1 MFCSGLPL
9 ITVTLTSPPCP
20 ANVPVIRITGIM
32 RNGGH
37 SRTHWLC
44 IYKNGLSY
52 VYFSPFLYLSFS
64 LAPPPFSISSCV
76 LVSLY
81 CRLGGGIYECCH
93 NKISGFL
100 LWTEDKGDGS
110 KSSSDIDAACFRPSA
125 VSLLY
130 VLCEAELG
138 LSLQTTLSTPQDHLK
153 LENSTVSAVCLP
165 NQ

>member
-1 MFCSGLPL
+1 MTKSQIHPNTPSCPCRHYDVQPAIKGRLYGGRPGFTRMVGTLWHWQCSDRRDMMRGWWTVTVTWWCVSCEAMFCSGLPL

-81 CRLGGGIYECCH
+81 CRLGGD
-93 NKISGFL
+93 
-100 LWTEDKGDGS
+100 LWM
-110 KSSSDIDAACFRPSA
+110 
-125 VSLLY
+125 
-130 VLCEAELG
+130 
-138 LSLQTTLSTPQDHLK
+138 
-153 LENSTVSAVCLP
+153 LP
-165 NQ
+165 